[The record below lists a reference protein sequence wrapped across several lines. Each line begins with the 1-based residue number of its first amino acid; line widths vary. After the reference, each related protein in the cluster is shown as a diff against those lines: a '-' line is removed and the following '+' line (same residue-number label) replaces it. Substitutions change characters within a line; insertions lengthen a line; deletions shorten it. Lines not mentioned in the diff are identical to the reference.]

1 MNYNKFSYFH
11 CEGCNS
17 GQYHFNDKC
26 QNYQS
31 IRHLKTA
38 KACFITAI
46 LFALITLSLC
56 SCSIE
61 RRIVTEPF
69 ICQNMV
75 KSGSLCEYKFV
86 PLNYAYAKYLIEDT
100 GMYAKFDTVSF
111 ERVKMGLSFR

>member
-17 GQYHFNDKC
+17 EQYHLNNKC
-26 QNYQS
+26 QNCQS
-31 IRHLKTA
+31 IRHLKAA
-38 KACFITAI
+38 KACFIIAI
-46 LFALITLSLC
+46 LFALIALSLC

-61 RRIVTEPF
+61 RQIVSEPF

-86 PLNYAYAKYLIEDT
+86 PLNYAYAKYLIDYT
-100 GMYAKFDTVSF
+100 GLYAQHDTVNF
-111 ERVKMGLSFR
+111 ELIKIGVKFK